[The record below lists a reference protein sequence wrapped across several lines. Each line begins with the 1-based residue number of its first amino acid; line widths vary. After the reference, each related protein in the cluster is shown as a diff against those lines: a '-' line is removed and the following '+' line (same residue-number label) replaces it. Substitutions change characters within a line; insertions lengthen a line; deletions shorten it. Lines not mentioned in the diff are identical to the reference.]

1 MYMLRACMQ
10 KETLRQANQKFIL
23 KIWGR
28 DILGHGTS
36 EQTAKVFSAKIILS
50 TNLRKFS
57 ALKVFHYMVPKPV
70 LHSQVSQARPSMDY
84 FQWFVRQNRD
94 TSLLLCDQ
102 NVPKFSQH
110 KLCMANLERLQAEL
124 LSGWQLASSTSE
136 LHTLHT
142 AHQSLP
148 SNVTIAQVHRMIF
161 HLTVHQLVT
170 RLTSDLNVTS
180 WLAASLD
187 TASLVAAAAI
197 SS

>member
-10 KETLRQANQKFIL
+10 KEALRQANQKFIL

-28 DILGHGTS
+28 DILGRGTS

-102 NVPKFSQH
+102 NVPNLVNTNYAWPTLKGYRQSFSLDGSWRLPLQSFTRFTQHISHSLATWQQH
-110 KLCMANLERLQAEL
+110 KFIEWFFIWLYTNL
-124 LSGWQLASSTSE
+124 
-136 LHTLHT
+136 
-142 AHQSLP
+142 
-148 SNVTIAQVHRMIF
+148 
-161 HLTVHQLVT
+161 
-170 RLTSDLNVTS
+170 
-180 WLAASLD
+180 
-187 TASLVAAAAI
+187 
-197 SS
+197 